1 MRHLP
6 REPQTQGVGEEPVRD
21 SFRTRGGKMTLAAWG
36 EDTAQEKALRAEG
49 KKFKNF
55 QLFNLL
61 SQKTYFCGS

>member
-1 MRHLP
+1 M
-6 REPQTQGVGEEPVRD
+6 
-21 SFRTRGGKMTLAAWG
+21 TRAAWG
-36 EDTAQEKALRAEG
+36 EDMAQEKALRAEG